1 MVGTG
6 GARAADGR
14 DEGMVPS
21 APTARRPGARGAAAV
36 LAVAAAVLAACSL
49 HVTNHGISGN
59 ILGHSFSGAT
69 GALPTGFPSDVPV
82 PDNSRV
88 LAGGGA
94 QNNWDVAF
102 AVKGTVSAG
111 TAAYQSKLR
120 SAGYTVSNVQ
130 SGSADTPTSAASG
143 AKSTQTT
150 ITVSGS
156 TFTAKDA
163 KWTVQVASGT
173 TSANTNGEIKPG
185 EFALNITVV
194 PTSPAGG

>member
-6 GARAADGR
+6 AGHGGGTTSGTAK
-14 DEGMVPS
+14 P
-21 APTARRPGARGAAAV
+21 PARRPQGPAAV
-36 LAVAAAVLAACSL
+36 ATVVAVALALGGCSL
-49 HVTNHGISGN
+49 HISQHGISGN

-88 LAGGGA
+88 LVGGGTS
-94 QNNWDVAF
+94 NDWDVAF
-102 AVKGTVSAG
+102 AVRAAVSSG
-111 TAAYQSKLR
+111 TAAYESKLR

-130 SGSADTPTSAASG
+130 SGSAETPPSAG
-143 AKSTQTT
+143 AGSNSTQTT
-150 ITVSGS
+150 ISVSGS

-163 KWTVQVASGT
+163 KWAVEVASGT
-173 TSANTNGEIKPG
+173 TTASTRGTLRPG

-194 PTSPAGG
+194 PASQAGG